1 MHQNHTNM
9 KQTIIGTLVGGL
21 LLFIWQ
27 FLSWAILDLHRPAQ
41 DYTPKQDSILSYL
54 NQHLEKEGGYFLPT
68 VPKGSSADEM
78 QALEKEMTGKPWA
91 TIQYHSSYDAN
102 MTSNMVRALAVNI
115 VILMLL
121 LRIIQKLTTQTFMEI
136 FALCF
141 LTGIIVFLNTAYTSH
156 IWYKLFDIRAFLIDS
171 LVMWPLVG
179 LWLGWWMGR
188 KTA

>member
-9 KQTIIGTLVGGL
+9 KQAIIGTLVGGL

-102 MTSNMVRALAVNI
+102 MATNMARGLAVNF
-115 VILMLL
+115 VTLL
-121 LRIIQKLTTQTFMEI
+121 LVIAILKKLSVQSFKEI
-136 FALCF
+136 FYVCLF
-141 LTGIIVFLNTAYTSH
+141 TGIIIYLNTAYTSH
-156 IWYKLFDIRAFLIDS
+156 IWYKLFDIRAFLVDS
-171 LVMWPLVG
+171 LVMWTLVG